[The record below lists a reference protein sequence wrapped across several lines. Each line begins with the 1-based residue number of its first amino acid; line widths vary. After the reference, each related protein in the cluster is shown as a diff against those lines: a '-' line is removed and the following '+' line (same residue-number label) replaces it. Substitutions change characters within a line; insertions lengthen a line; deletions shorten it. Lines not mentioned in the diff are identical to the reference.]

1 MNFYWLWMRRVLFS
15 PKNIFQWGSL
25 FSLFSLILSVA
36 SLTVAL
42 LVFNSVSSS
51 LENILIDKQGHLR
64 IQAKENLSKKKLLE
78 DMEVYEEFF
87 SDKALF
93 LSFEGLILHGRR
105 FKGVLFEGVQ
115 DEKLKSLS
123 FLKNRILEGDL
134 ESPGPFLV
142 VGSNLAEELKLSAG
156 SSAEVIVSQAKD
168 SVFSRKQARFK
179 VGAVADFGRHEFNSS
194 FVLMPLSSVPVLGFD
209 QISGASL
216 WLKHKVQIHTLK
228 QDMEKTLEDF
238 YVVQSWKDMD
248 RAFFAVVESD
258 KKIIFFV
265 LLILI
270 ISAGFNVSSSLF
282 VQVFRRTKDISIL
295 KTMGAKRKVIR
306 NLFLLNGLILGFFGT
321 AIGILLGLLM
331 CHALVFIQNKW
342 HFIPAKVYQVHEI
355 VWDWQ
360 SSDLLLVFIASL
372 IIVILSSLLPA
383 ARAYKMNIKMG
394 LSYE

>member
-15 PKNIFQWGSL
+15 SKNIFQWGSL

-78 DMEVYEEFF
+78 DMEIYEEFF

-93 LSFEGLILHGRR
+93 LSFEGLVLHGRR

-142 VGSNLAEELKLSAG
+142 VGSHLAEELKLSAG
-156 SSAEVIVSQAKD
+156 SSTEVIVSQAKD
-168 SVFSRKQARFK
+168 SIFSRKQARFK

-216 WLKHKVQIHTLK
+216 WLKHKDQIHTLK
-228 QDMEKTLEDF
+228 QDMEKTLEEF

-295 KTMGAKRKVIR
+295 KTIGAKRKVIR

-331 CHALVFIQNKW
+331 CHVLVFIQNKW

>member
-15 PKNIFQWGSL
+15 SKNIFQWGSL

-78 DMEVYEEFF
+78 DMEIYEEFF

-93 LSFEGLILHGRR
+93 LSFEGLVLHGRR
-105 FKGVLFEGVQ
+105 FKGVLFEGIQ

-156 SSAEVIVSQAKD
+156 SSTEVIVSQAKD
-168 SVFSRKQARFK
+168 SIFSRKQARFK

-216 WLKHKVQIHTLK
+216 WLKHKDQIHTLK
-228 QDMEKTLEDF
+228 QDMEKTLEEF

-295 KTMGAKRKVIR
+295 KTIGAKRKVIR

-331 CHALVFIQNKW
+331 CHVLVFIQNKW